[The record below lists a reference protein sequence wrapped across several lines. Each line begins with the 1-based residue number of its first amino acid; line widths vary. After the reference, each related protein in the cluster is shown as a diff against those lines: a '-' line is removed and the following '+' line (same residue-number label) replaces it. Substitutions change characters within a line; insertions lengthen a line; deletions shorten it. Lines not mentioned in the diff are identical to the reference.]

1 MKVIQNRK
9 EWRHGTVMELIGS
22 HHLSAEDAI
31 EEAKKIE
38 KFVFQDDFI
47 VEVGSPEQRNTL
59 KRFLEN
65 KSIISGGIALG
76 ENPKGADTRTQLYIA
91 LIGAGFKNPVV
102 IQEHIKIAEQFAS
115 NSKDV
120 SGQDL
125 DKMDLKIK
133 KVLGCCEAGV
143 KEAEKR
149 QHHLKEALKDPIHGP
164 HRVYKNAV
172 RSYSES
178 TKRDPL
184 NVVLEDLFQIN
195 NNNPPQNTKPNIAG
209 PENIEDKQP
218 KVSGSM
224 PIGTTLYTESGSR
237 IKLISAAQYQG

>member
-9 EWRHGTVMELIGS
+9 EWRHETVMELIGS
-22 HHLSAEDAI
+22 RQLCADEAIGEAE
-31 EEAKKIE
+31 KIE

-47 VEVGSPEQRNTL
+47 VEIGSPEQRNAL
-59 KRFLEN
+59 KHFLEN
-65 KSIISGGIALG
+65 KSIISGGLTLG
-76 ENPKGADTRTQLYIA
+76 ENHKGADTRTQLYIV

-115 NSKDV
+115 NNKDV
-120 SGQDL
+120 SGKDL

-178 TKRDPL
+178 TQRDPL
-184 NVVLEDLFQIN
+184 NVVLEDLAQIN
-195 NNNPPQNTKPNIAG
+195 STH
-209 PENIEDKQP
+209 
-218 KVSGSM
+218 S
-224 PIGTTLYTESGSR
+224 L
-237 IKLISAAQYQG
+237 